1 THDVALDTD
10 KIAKLV
16 VSDADAKE
24 FIGKNEVKAKTMD
37 KHQTASST
45 TTPKTTS
52 TKEETPKPV
61 SQSKPSKQ
69 IEPIKASKDNDDEWA
84 SF

>member
-1 THDVALDTD
+1 
-10 KIAKLV
+10 
-16 VSDADAKE
+16 
-24 FIGKNEVKAKTMD
+24 MD
-37 KHQTASST
+37 KHQTATPS

-52 TKEETPKPV
+52 TKEETPKPI